1 MNRRLSKL
9 RSIADWEAMLQE
21 VSTSKGNTLLAMVF
35 VPTEAI
41 FEINR
46 RRTGA
51 RSLSMGS
58 SLRLTSQKN

>member
-1 MNRRLSKL
+1 M
-9 RSIADWEAMLQE
+9 ADWEAMLQE